1 MLLVIAIL
9 LLLFVLSP
17 ALGIV
22 VVAIALVFE
31 VGELVFWRR
40 VLRRYRIRSG
50 PETMVG
56 EAAEVVE
63 PLDPGGR
70 VRLHGEL
77 WKARLPEGTAQ
88 PGERVR
94 VTAVEGLELAVEPV
108 RDEQRKRAP

>member
-17 ALGIV
+17 LLGIV

-40 VLRRYRIRSG
+40 FLRRYRIRSG

-56 EAAEVVE
+56 EEAEVVE
-63 PLDPGGR
+63 PLDPAGR
-70 VRLHGEL
+70 VRLRGEL
-77 WKARLPEGTAQ
+77 WKARLPSGTAQ
-88 PGERVR
+88 PGDRVR
-94 VTAVEGLELAVEPV
+94 VTALEGLDLLVEPV